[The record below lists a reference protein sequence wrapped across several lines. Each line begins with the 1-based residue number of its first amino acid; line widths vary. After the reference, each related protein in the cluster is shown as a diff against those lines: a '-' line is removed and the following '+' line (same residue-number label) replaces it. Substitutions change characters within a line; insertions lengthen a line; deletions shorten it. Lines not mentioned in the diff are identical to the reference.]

1 MSQNRLLE
9 ISIVQILMSFIFL
22 LLGLV
27 EGLRVR
33 CVLSSLLYMP
43 CLVAVLVSTQ
53 YRCKHDL
60 ADYRKT

>member
-1 MSQNRLLE
+1 MSQNRLLK

-27 EGLRVR
+27 DGLRVR

-43 CLVAVLVSTQ
+43 CWVAVLVSTQ
-53 YRCKHDL
+53 YTRKHDL
-60 ADYRKT
+60 VDYIKT